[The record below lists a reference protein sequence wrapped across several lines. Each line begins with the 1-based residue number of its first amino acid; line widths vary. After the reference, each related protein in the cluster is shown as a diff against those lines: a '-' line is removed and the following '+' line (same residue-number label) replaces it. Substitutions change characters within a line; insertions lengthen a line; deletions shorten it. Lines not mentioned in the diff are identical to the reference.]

1 MAIAEETQKT
11 PEYKTKD
18 VDQKFITDVIGAF
31 GATESEISE
40 RNSKITERDEFVYGE
55 RLEKSLDIPIGHDFT
70 PVNWLKRTVEIHKNM
85 FMGRGFNV
93 VSTYDSQNPEMAAD
107 DKDKERITIE
117 NKKEKEYA
125 ESRKRLIDSIIE
137 DNGGTSLWAMLAET
151 AGAIGDAAVKT
162 YYDEDDKKFV
172 ISPIE
177 SIDNLRVLWARDD
190 FRKKQAVAYVY
201 QITLQEAIEDYG
213 VPQDTPTSTLGNPLV
228 WKTDTQTPANTYSN
242 QRMVTVL
249 EVTGKIDGWASENG
263 KLKKVMI
270 GKETELNALIVG
282 NKKIRI
288 IDEETK
294 MPRYYIFPNKRQ
306 RRRPWGES
314 DITDA
319 AIDINLTY
327 IETLSDWRTHASKVN
342 FQKYKAFGFGP
353 DVQLPKNEARKVQI
367 IPLAEGQDMVRLDQ
381 GDSNQLDFRAQ
392 LDECKEQFVR
402 ETGISRVLFDDPSV
416 TLNSNQALLTSMK
429 PTSDIA
435 EAKKQLWSPILVE
448 LFMDAL
454 ETIAAHQP
462 KIKDLIGENFSLKV
476 MWPSLMQKEDPV
488 FQQMLL
494 NRFNA
499 NTMSLQ
505 SYLEAQGESKE
516 EIDRIRDELDDP
528 VTAAILGRIVNV
540 MAQNLI
546 APPQPQGPE
555 VKTNISLRGDLTPQ
569 QEANH
574 ATKLGIQDGPFPPS
588 MGPQGNQ
595 GMIAYENQDNA
606 GFTTGAYPNQQ
617 PVTRGPDGQPV
628 GMQPSDT
635 NTGQQAPAQITSPA
649 NNQEGQ
655 GVMSQPGSGATT
667 TSPQGALNQQQQ
679 QAGR

>member
-1 MAIAEETQKT
+1 MATADKNEKV
-11 PEYKTKD
+11 PEYATKSAD
-18 VDQKFITDVIGAF
+18 SDFINDVIAAF
-31 GATESEISE
+31 SEAETEIAE
-40 RNSKITERDEFVYGE
+40 RNSKITERDEYIYGD

-70 PVNWLKRTVEIHKNM
+70 PVNWLRRTIEIHKNM
-85 FMGRGFNV
+85 FMSRGFNI
-93 VSTYDSQNPEMAAD
+93 VSTYDSQDPENAAD
-107 DKDKERITIE
+107 EKEKERVKIE
-117 NKKEKEYA
+117 NKKQKEFA
-125 ESRKRLIDSIIE
+125 EARKRLVDSIIE
-137 DNGGTSLWAMLAET
+137 DNGGSSLWSMLAEN
-151 AGAIGDAAVKT
+151 AGAVGDAAVKT

-177 SIDNLRVLWARDD
+177 SIDNIRVLWARDD
-190 FRKKQAVAYVY
+190 FRKTQAVAFVY
-201 QITLQEAIEDYG
+201 QITLQEAISDYG
-213 VPQDTPTSTLGNPLV
+213 VPANTPTSPLGSPLV
-228 WKTDTQTPANTYSN
+228 FRSNTQMPSSNYS
-242 QRMVTVL
+242 QQKMVTVI
-249 EVTGKIDGWASENG
+249 EVTGTLDGWGSTNG
-263 KLKKVMI
+263 KPNKVI
-270 GKETELNALIVG
+270 PGHENKFNALIVG
-282 NKKIRI
+282 NKKVRL
-288 IDEETK
+288 IDEEKK
-294 MPRYYIFPNKRQ
+294 MPRYYIFPNRRE
-306 RRRPWGES
+306 RRRPWGVS
-314 DITDA
+314 DITSA

-367 IPLAEGQDMVRLDQ
+367 IPLAEGQDMQRLDQ

-392 LDECKEQFVR
+392 LDEMKEQFVR

-454 ETIAAHQP
+454 ETISQYD
-462 KIKDLIGENFSLKV
+462 KNVKDLIGDSFSLKV
-476 MWPSLMQKEDPV
+476 MWPSIMQKEDPV

-516 EIDRIRDELDDP
+516 EIDRIRDELSDP

-555 VKTNISLRGDLTPQ
+555 VKTNITLRGDLTPQ

-574 ATKLGIQDGPFPPS
+574 ATKLGIQDGPFPAT

-595 GMIAYENQDNA
+595 GMLAYENADNQ

-617 PVTRGPDGQPV
+617 PVTMGPDGKPV
-628 GMQPSDT
+628 GMQANDT
-635 NTGQQAPAQITSPA
+635 NTGQQAPAQLTTPA
-649 NNQEGQ
+649 NGQEGQ

-679 QAGR
+679 AAGN